1 MAAAARSLSECA
13 PAATFWLAAWAPVL
27 ATLPTPAAALLKP
40 PPALAAPIWNADV
53 ALLTVAAIERAPLA
67 AIRVA
72 PGVIR
77 APAAT
82 AAPVPVAAAPMATAV
97 PAAPAAAAAR
107 APAPRCGPPELRPGA
122 LPGPTMPGAR

>member
-13 PAATFWLAAWAPVL
+13 PAATFWLAARAPVL

-67 AIRVA
+67 AIRVEI
-72 PGVIR
+72 GR
-77 APAAT
+77 ASWREKLRARRLPALETKKQEAVCTKTEKRIAT
-82 AAPVPVAAAPMATAV
+82 VN
-97 PAAPAAAAAR
+97 
-107 APAPRCGPPELRPGA
+107 PE
-122 LPGPTMPGAR
+122 